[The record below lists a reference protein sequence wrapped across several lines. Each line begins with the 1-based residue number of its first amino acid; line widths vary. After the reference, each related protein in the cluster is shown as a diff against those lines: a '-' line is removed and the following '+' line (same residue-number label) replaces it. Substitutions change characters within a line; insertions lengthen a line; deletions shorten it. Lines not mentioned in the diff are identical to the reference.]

1 MVCFA
6 EPLEV
11 YDLPFAQK
19 PDSVTDVWVIA
30 QAQDIVV
37 GYASFLL
44 RRQVLGKISDHISSH
59 LHGGGAPGRAGG
71 GGGVDA
77 GGVVHKIGVKACC
90 ADLLVSQVPGQL
102 MDDSADHLQMPQ
114 LLRTDIGQQPLELGV
129 GHGEPLAEVTQGR
142 TQLTIWAPKWC
153 QGMKAWPPAAL
164 GGR

>member
-44 RRQVLGKISDHISSH
+44 RRQVLGKISDHIPSH

-114 LLRTDIGQQPLELGV
+114 LLRAYKGGEMYQFRTGRIQWFQRLASRLPL
-129 GHGEPLAEVTQGR
+129 H
-142 TQLTIWAPKWC
+142 
-153 QGMKAWPPAAL
+153 PAASAGTL
-164 GGR
+164 SPPENRGDELL

>member
-44 RRQVLGKISDHISSH
+44 RRQVLGKICDHIPSH

-114 LLRTDIGQQPLELGV
+114 LVRPIRLSAEAAPASAGTASVSLFSRGQGGGQPGV
-129 GHGEPLAEVTQGR
+129 QH
-142 TQLTIWAPKWC
+142 
-153 QGMKAWPPAAL
+153 
-164 GGR
+164 